1 MNRWFRRTSGF
12 GLLALTA
19 CLGAAALAGPLDPP
33 AGPIAP
39 TGRTLDELYTAIQSL
54 QSQRGTP
61 ITSLP
66 ITITQSGAYY
76 LAANIQLGG
85 SDGITISADDV
96 TLDLNGRTITG
107 NFTGTAGTLRG
118 IVVTQGAGSAPRR
131 NITIRNGTVR
141 DFTSVGIDATNVVA
155 GRFENLNL
163 FNNGRSGLIAGE
175 ACVIVQ
181 CVARSN
187 RETGIV
193 SGLGNTLENCTA
205 VANGAR
211 PNTINTNGFIIS
223 AGGTVRGCSA
233 VSNQGTGFNCAS
245 QVTIVH
251 CEAVGNDIS
260 GIVVAN
266 ECLVESNNSNS
277 NGQNVANGG
286 GVTVTGIANR
296 IVNNNCTGND
306 LNFSV
311 AGGAAAGGNFLARNS
326 ASRPTG
332 GVAANNYSIGAN
344 NHFGQVLTLPG
355 TGFQDNA
362 SFANIIY

>member
-19 CLGAAALAGPLDPP
+19 CVAAVALAGPLNPP
-33 AGPIAP
+33 AGPIVP
-39 TGRTLDELYTAIQSL
+39 TGRTLDELYNAI

-66 ITITQSGAYY
+66 FTISQSGAYY
-76 LAANIQLGG
+76 LASNIQLGG

-96 TLDLNGRTITG
+96 TLDLNGRAITG

-118 IVVTQGAGSAPRR
+118 IVVTQGAGSTPRR
-131 NITIRNGTVR
+131 NVTIRNGTVR
-141 DFTSVGIDATNVVA
+141 DFTSVGIDATNVVG

-163 FNNGRSGLIAGE
+163 YNNGRSGLIAGE

-181 CVARSN
+181 CVARGN

-205 VANGAR
+205 VSNGAR
-211 PNTINTNGFIIS
+211 PNTTNTNGFIIS
-223 AGGTVRGCSA
+223 AGSTVRGCAA
-233 VSNQGTGFNCAS
+233 VTNQGTGFNCAA

-260 GIVVAN
+260 GIVVSN
-266 ECLVESNNSNS
+266 ECLVDSNNCNS

-286 GVTVTGIANR
+286 GVTATGFGNR

-306 LNFSV
+306 FNFSV
-311 AGGAAAGGNFLARNS
+311 AAGASTGGNFLARNS

-332 GVAANNYSIGAN
+332 GVSATNYSIGAN